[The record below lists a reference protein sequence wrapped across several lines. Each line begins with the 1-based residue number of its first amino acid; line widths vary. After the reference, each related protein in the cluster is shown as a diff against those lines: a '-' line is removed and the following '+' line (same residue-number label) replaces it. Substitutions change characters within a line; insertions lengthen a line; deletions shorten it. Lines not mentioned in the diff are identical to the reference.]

1 MPSFENE
8 ISEAHRGMYAG
19 FGYPG
24 TVRLTDKERM
34 ALVSKISKLSRRF
47 GHHTT
52 FTIGH
57 SFPNVLLRI

>member
-8 ISEAHRGMYAG
+8 ISEAHRGTYAG

-34 ALVSKISKLSRRF
+34 ALVSKNLE
-47 GHHTT
+47 T
-52 FTIGH
+52 FSSIW
-57 SFPNVLLRI
+57 S

>member
-34 ALVSKISKLSRRF
+34 ALVSKIWKTSW
-47 GHHTT
+47 
-52 FTIGH
+52 
-57 SFPNVLLRI
+57 